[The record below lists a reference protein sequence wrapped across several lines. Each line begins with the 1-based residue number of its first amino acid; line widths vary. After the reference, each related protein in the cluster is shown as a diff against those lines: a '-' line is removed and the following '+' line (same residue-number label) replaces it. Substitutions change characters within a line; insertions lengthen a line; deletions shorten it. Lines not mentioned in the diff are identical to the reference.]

1 MRSNLKSF
9 LHAVPKNAKESQDSY
24 ARQHD
29 AWRRAYAQAELLRT
43 RFPEVASLSVELT
56 FEDPHSAGHYSS
68 QMRGFGPAA
77 QAMLA
82 FACPRTLCLGGGFDL
97 DPVAVAMLA
106 RGKEASSGT
115 LVCDGHLRPREGS
128 DAPVKPCGLRLHYR
142 LIAAY
147 GPTTSEAEPA
157 SERNPKPAAPPKT
170 KGAPVKPATR
180 ARR

>member
-9 LHAVPKNAKESQDSY
+9 LQAVPKNAKESQDSY

-29 AWRRAYAQAELLRT
+29 AWRRAYAQAPLLRA
-43 RFPEVASLSVELT
+43 RFPEVALLSVELT
-56 FEDPHSAGHYSS
+56 FEDPNGTGHYPS

-97 DPVAVAMLA
+97 DPEAVAMIG
-106 RGKEASSGT
+106 RGKEAINGT
-115 LVCDGHLRPREGS
+115 LVCGGHLRPKEGS
-128 DAPVKPCGLRLHYR
+128 HAQSSPCGLRLHYR
-142 LIAAY
+142 LSAAY
-147 GPTTSEAEPA
+147 EPSA
-157 SERNPKPAAPPKT
+157 SDAPAAPERNPKAAVAT
-170 KGAPVKPATR
+170 KSRGAAAKPATR

>member
-29 AWRRAYAQAELLRT
+29 AWRRAYAQAELLRA
-43 RFPEVASLSVELT
+43 RFPEVAHLSVELT

-77 QAMLA
+77 QALLA

-97 DPVAVAMLA
+97 DPEAVEMIAHEKSDA
-106 RGKEASSGT
+106 SGT
-115 LVCDGHLRPREGS
+115 LVCGGHLRPKEGS
-128 DAPVKPCGLRLHYR
+128 HAPTSPCGLRLHYR
-142 LIAAY
+142 LVAAY
-147 GPTTSEAEPA
+147 EATATEVEPVR
-157 SERNPKPAAPPKT
+157 ERNPKPAAATKS
-170 KGAPVKPATR
+170 KGAAAKPATR